1 MGRAIFVLALVL
13 SGSPSAVFLGG
24 PAPGAGEAQ
33 QPTFRAGVDLVNFGV
48 TVTDRRGNFLTDLN
62 ADDFELVEDGQKQ
75 TLRLFARGDATV
87 GLLGA
92 GDRDEGALRQELHI
106 GLLFDT
112 SGSMTED
119 LKLSR
124 SAAIKFLNM
133 LPEADDMT
141 LVDFDTEV
149 RVAKYG
155 QQDFPRMVERIR
167 RRKPDGW
174 TALYDA
180 LGVYLD
186 GADEDKGRK
195 ILVLYTDGGDTRS
208 NVTFSDVMTFVRASD
223 VTVYAIGLL
232 EHQPNSVKNEQ
243 RMRLQQITEATGGQA
258 FFPFSMKEVDAAYEK
273 ILGQIRAQYSL
284 GYISSNQKP
293 DGHWRKV
300 DIKVNRADVRIQ
312 ARKGY
317 FAPYKESNK

>member
-1 MGRAIFVLALVL
+1 MRRAVRVPLV
-13 SGSPSAVFLGG
+13 GSILITMIGASPAVG
-24 PAPGAGEAQ
+24 Q
-33 QPTFRAGVDLVNFGV
+33 QPTFRAGIDLVNVAV

-62 ADDFELVEDGQKQ
+62 VDDFELIEDGRKQ

-92 GDRDEGALRQELHI
+92 GDRDEGALHQELHI

-124 SAAIKFLNM
+124 SAAIRFLNT
-133 LPEADDMT
+133 LPDAEDMT

-155 QQDFPRMVERIR
+155 QKDFPRLVERIR
-167 RRKPDGW
+167 NRKPDGW

-180 LGVYLD
+180 LSVYLD
-186 GADEDKGRK
+186 GAHDDKGRK

-232 EHQPNSVKNEQ
+232 EHQVSSVRNEQ

-258 FFPFSMKEVDAAYEK
+258 FFPFSMKDVDAAYEK
-273 ILGQIRAQYSL
+273 ILAQIRAQYSL
-284 GYISSNQKP
+284 GYLSSNPKADGQWRRVEIRVKRP
-293 DGHWRKV
+293 D
-300 DIKVNRADVRIQ
+300 IRIQ

-317 FAPYKESNK
+317 FAPYKESSQ